1 MLENQKIRMGDQHTS
16 NRITNAQQT
25 QDIRGKAGAL
35 GVSTVVLLMSILSG
49 SQAFLYKEHLDIE
62 TLESLFGPNDCVEGS
77 LVAVPTDVPTVT
89 VGQNVDSSRSIISDN
104 VLDIGSQNQRE
115 DKDYTASDLIHM
127 KEKTPMCLV
136 NELARFNKIQHQ
148 YRLTSEQGPAHK
160 KRFTV
165 TLKLGDEEYTAE
177 GASIKKA
184 QHMAA
189 AEALKATS
197 YEHPPPKASRNLRL
211 GKSNITPTVELNALA
226 MKRGEP
232 TVYTFVELPSF
243 GQYMVPHNN
252 YNYKRGVYTQVRPPF
267 TPMGT
272 YDYSRRNVSTP
283 QQQGMLNPRF
293 NQQRYY
299 GAKGPSLYKVNVKV
313 GEREFSGEGPTPQAA
328 RHDAAAKA
336 LEQLRN
342 LPLDVNSVENP
353 VMCTEN
359 ISTNIETDSSMD
371 LKSPISLVH
380 ELALKRNLAVSFDVI
395 SEKGP
400 PHMKTFVTR
409 CRVGDNFETTG
420 EGNGKK
426 VSKKRAAE
434 KMLEQLRLLP
444 PTTTVTA
451 AGCTSAMNRM
461 KRKQNP
467 SKKKSRN
474 LIKVTNPNSNQ
485 ENNINEQETVE
496 EINPISRLMQIQQAK
511 KEREPVYT
519 LLEERKQPRRREFFM
534 QVTIGDHSFVGSGP
548 NKKIA
553 KRNAAEGLLQ
563 QLGYSSPPAGKQ
575 RLTSADIMRKS
586 YPEGENMKAPVGGSG
601 GRQLVPG
608 VLLMTDNNKGGVG
621 GKSNGFSPQHSSRMN
636 SAGGHV
642 TMQTTAAI
650 AKEYLN
656 GVKSPTAESIDG
668 KSSHAVRPKDQL
680 MYLAQLLGFRVQF
693 SDFPK
698 GNHSEFLSLVSLST
712 DPPQVCH
719 GSGATTDLSHDQAA
733 LTALRALSEMGL
745 DSVTAVKKETP
756 MVPGEGRYLNKGGG
770 NMANT
775 AGFVNGAPSK

>member
-1 MLENQKIRMGDQHTS
+1 MRCENEVMFCMLG
-16 NRITNAQQT
+16 
-25 QDIRGKAGAL
+25 L
-35 GVSTVVLLMSILSG
+35 WPLLLLMNTLPG
-49 SQAFLYKEHLDIE
+49 SQALLYKESIDID
-62 TLESLFGPNDCVEGS
+62 TLSSFFGPDGCVEGS
-77 LVAVPTDVPTVT
+77 LVAVPTDVPIVT
-89 VGQNVDSSRSIISDN
+89 VGNQRVIDDDFSRTGTSESVI
-104 VLDIGSQNQRE
+104 DIASQNQRE
-115 DKDYTASDLIHM
+115 DKDQTATDLIHM

-243 GQYMVPHNN
+243 GHYMPPHNN
-252 YNYKRGVYTQVRPPF
+252 YNYKRGVYTQVRPQF

-272 YDYSRRNVSTP
+272 YDYSRRNITAPP
-283 QQQGMLNPRF
+283 QQAPYPRF

-336 LEQLRN
+336 LDQLRN
-342 LPLDVNSVENP
+342 LPLDVNSVEIP
-353 VMCTEN
+353 VMCSDN
-359 ISTNIETDSSMD
+359 IAANIEADSSME

-409 CRVGDNFETTG
+409 CRVGENFETTG

-451 AGCTSAMNRM
+451 AGCTGAMNRM

-474 LIKVTNPNSNQ
+474 LIKVTNPSSNQ
-485 ENNINEQETVE
+485 ENNVNEQETE

-575 RLTSADIMRKS
+575 RLTSADVIRKS
-586 YPEGENMKAPVGGSG
+586 YPEGENMKTPVGGSG

-608 VLLMTDNNKGGVG
+608 VLLMTDNSKSAAG

-636 SAGGHV
+636 SAGTHV
-642 TMQTTAAI
+642 NMQTTAAI

-656 GVKSPTAESIDG
+656 GVNSPTAESIDG
-668 KSSHAVRPKDQL
+668 KSSHAVRPKEQL

-745 DSVTAVKKETP
+745 DSVTPVKKETP
-756 MVPGEGRYLNKGGG
+756 MVPGEGRYLSKGGG

-775 AGFVNGAPSK
+775 ASFVNGAPSK